1 MKTEGI
7 PEFEECIAWL
17 VGLPEKT
24 KGNWNQVNLQE
35 DGFDDSE
42 G

>member
-1 MKTEGI
+1 MVSKGILHEDGSI

-24 KGNWNQVNLQE
+24 KGNWK
-35 DGFDDSE
+35 
-42 G
+42 